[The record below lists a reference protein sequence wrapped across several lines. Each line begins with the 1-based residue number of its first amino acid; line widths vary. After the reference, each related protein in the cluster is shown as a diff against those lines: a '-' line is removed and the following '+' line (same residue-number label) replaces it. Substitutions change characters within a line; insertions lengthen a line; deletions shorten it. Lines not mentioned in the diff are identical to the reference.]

1 MAQPKLPATSDIA
14 RRSLRTLA
22 TPCARPCLHTPVAAP
37 DAAGTARCEQT
48 GPPWEKSRLRRHGSC
63 WWASMGLRRESLEDR
78 WDLGETMPPQ
88 FDDVMLG
95 VDGIDR

>member
-1 MAQPKLPATSDIA
+1 
-14 RRSLRTLA
+14 
-22 TPCARPCLHTPVAAP
+22 
-37 DAAGTARCEQT
+37 
-48 GPPWEKSRLRRHGSC
+48 
-63 WWASMGLRRESLEDR
+63 MGLRRESLEDR